1 MPRRLLRIVVLLG
14 CVCLP
19 MAPLFAQTAK
29 RTLTNADVKTMVAKG
44 FSDDL
49 TVGAIEANETQFDV
63 SVDALMALKDGGVSD
78 KVIAAMLKAESKRRE
93 EARNAKAADP
103 PPDSASSNAANPAP
117 SGPPSALS
125 GDPMGMAQQMMSSMG
140 IGGMGGMMGPFS
152 FDPRQ
157 LPVVTLSAG
166 DAKSSMRAS
175 FSQVAHTETKGGDM
189 GGGGTG
195 AARTL
200 ASLGTQALSFAA
212 IGGAGM
218 MAGPA
223 IGLAMGAMG
232 GMGGRHGLPK
242 VTHVWALA
250 GHESGT
256 AIKLQTPR
264 FEVAYGNLLGID
276 PDHYEPVLL
285 KLVQTGD
292 NWRLVGAT
300 KTQMGRESSEAL
312 EKITEVRVAA
322 RLTKMGRGDLTIEP
336 AAPLEPGEYG
346 LVLRPLNPGKR
357 SKGSIGG
364 PAETNAFFSVWD
376 FSIAQTE
383 SAAALPKR

>member
-1 MPRRLLRIVVLLG
+1 VVLLA
-14 CVCLP
+14 CACLAV
-19 MAPLFAQTAK
+19 APLCAQPAK
-29 RTLTNADVKTMVAKG
+29 HTLTNADVKTMVAKG

-93 EARNAKAADP
+93 EARDAKAADP
-103 PPDSASSNAANPAP
+103 APAGAVSNSPNSTGSGPAP
-117 SGPPSALS
+117 ALA

-140 IGGMGGMMGPFS
+140 IGGMGGMGGMMGSFS

-166 DAKSSMRAS
+166 EAKSSMRAS

-200 ASLGTQALSFAA
+200 ASLGSQALSFAA

-223 IGLAMGAMG
+223 IGLAMGMMG
-232 GMGGRHGLPK
+232 GMGGRHGPPK

-256 AIKLQTPR
+256 PIKLQTPR

-312 EKITEVRVAA
+312 EKITEVRVAT

-357 SKGSIGG
+357 SKGSMGG

-376 FSIAQTE
+376 FSISVPQ
-383 SAAALPKR
+383 SAALPAR